1 MEHGAMT
8 VSFTPVA
15 AKKGI
20 VPDKGASTCARP
32 TKGLRENPK
41 TEKMAET
48 KASITHQLQ
57 AAKHKSGK
65 SCSHMFF
72 NQDHRCFSVTIDS
85 GFHLHAL
92 PWRAGSN
99 LHSELELE
107 LGLLSQE
114 KERRK
119 KRSFSSATK
128 PKPTTTTPHQSSSSA
143 HPQNLRDYQNNI
155 VNTTSSLLI
164 GSMTTDGLLYDST
177 SITDADGDLA
187 GSGLTR
193 QKNGPTRNFSF
204 LDHLKNDASG
214 FSGGSLAHHALG
226 DVAASMETSPCIQQ
240 KQSSTSSGTG
250 TTNGSSTNSNHALTH
265 AVNM

>member
-1 MEHGAMT
+1 
-8 VSFTPVA
+8 
-15 AKKGI
+15 
-20 VPDKGASTCARP
+20 
-32 TKGLRENPK
+32 
-41 TEKMAET
+41 MAEK
-48 KASITHQLQ
+48 KARITHQLQ

-72 NQDHRCFSVTIDS
+72 NQDHRCFSVATDS

-99 LHSELELE
+99 LHSEFELE

-143 HPQNLRDYQNNI
+143 HPHNLRDYQNNI
-155 VNTTSSLLI
+155 VNTTSLLPI
-164 GSMTTDGLLYDST
+164 DST

-193 QKNGPTRNFSF
+193 QKNGPTRDFSF
-204 LDHLKNDASG
+204 LDHLENDASG

-240 KQSSTSSGTG
+240 KQSSTSNGTG